1 MTASE
6 SQVAQH
12 VFVMRHGER
21 LDSMDRNWKRTAVRP
36 YDTPL
41 THHGH
46 NEANRLVKCRLAGK
60 VCKLCMVRTSY
71 TNIRLDLVDTDA
83 NFYLQLI

>member
-1 MTASE
+1 MSDD
-6 SQVAQH
+6 QVTQH

-46 NEANRLVKCRLAGK
+46 NEANRLVKCRLAEK
-60 VCKLCMVRTSY
+60 VRKCMYYISTNTNMASLVY
-71 TNIRLDLVDTDA
+71 TEANIYV
-83 NFYLQLI
+83 

>member
-1 MTASE
+1 MKIKSP
-6 SQVAQH
+6 SLKQH

-21 LDSMDRNWKRTAVRP
+21 LDSRNRQWKYTAARP

-46 NEANRLVKCRLAGK
+46 NEANRLVKARLAGK
-60 VCKLCMVRTSY
+60 VC
-71 TNIRLDLVDTDA
+71 DG
-83 NFYLQLI
+83 